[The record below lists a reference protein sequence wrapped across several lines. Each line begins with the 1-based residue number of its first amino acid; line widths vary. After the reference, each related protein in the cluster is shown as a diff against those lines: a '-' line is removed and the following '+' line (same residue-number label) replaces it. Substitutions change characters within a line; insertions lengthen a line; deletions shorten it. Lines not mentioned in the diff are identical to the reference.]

1 MMQYKLLKPIEE
13 DTLPIGTIIEI
24 WDVCNLD
31 EDWTIP
37 TKWLCEQWYLEMVD
51 ILVPDN
57 ISFISN
63 SSLQL
68 WLKIWKEWQFLFY
81 NRGCWQ
87 VWGEEWIWRPIKKCK
102 LEKKKLSDVKVWDFV
117 VNIYWSIDDEK
128 SYVLVTKV
136 HNDWYE
142 WMFFDNRALC
152 YMHISALSDDP
163 YVVVPLDNY

>member
-1 MMQYKLLKPIEE
+1 M
-13 DTLPIGTIIEI
+13 
-24 WDVCNLD
+24 
-31 EDWTIP
+31 
-37 TKWLCEQWYLEMVD
+37 
-51 ILVPDN
+51 
-57 ISFISN
+57 
-63 SSLQL
+63 
-68 WLKIWKEWQFLFY
+68 
-81 NRGCWQ
+81 
-87 VWGEEWIWRPIKKCK
+87 WGEEWIWRPIKKCK